1 MPLQVEWIQ
10 DSKFK
15 IVQGIVTLRN
25 GAADIRLAPVV
36 QPPTSRA
43 ARPTMDEVQTW
54 EIHESRLPFSK
65 DQLASAMIVV
75 QKQLSLPVGILQG
88 DWTEVATKRLKD
100 NLAKPKKGATKRSSS
115 VLGEQE
121 QQRVLAL
128 EDKKDEEEA
137 LKKKKRKAPAEEKD
151 VEKEL
156 AEDSAVEKESP
167 TNGSSESDSDPSS
180 SSSSSTTQSHLRAE
194 IGILSEAISCHQ
206 RIEEDNA
213 QLTQKIGVLTEE
225 NLRLHARLRAALS
238 WHGRLWRQL
247 AR

>member
-1 MPLQVEWIQ
+1 M
-10 DSKFK
+10 S
-15 IVQGIVTLRN
+15 
-25 GAADIRLAPVV
+25 
-36 QPPTSRA
+36 
-43 ARPTMDEVQTW
+43 
-54 EIHESRLPFSK
+54 PFSK
-65 DQLASAMIVV
+65 DQLASAMIVA

-180 SSSSSTTQSHLRAE
+180 SSSSSTTKSHLRAE

-238 WHGRLWRQL
+238 
-247 AR
+247 

>member
-1 MPLQVEWIQ
+1 MALPISGWLLW
-10 DSKFK
+10 SNPRPR
-15 IVQGIVTLRN
+15 GRH
-25 GAADIRLAPVV
+25 G
-36 QPPTSRA
+36 
-43 ARPTMDEVQTW
+43 PTMDEVQTW
-54 EIHESRLPFSK
+54 EIHESLQQGPAGVCHDRRPKTTIPPGGHSPRRLDWGGYKAFEG
-65 DQLASAMIVV
+65 
-75 QKQLSLPVGILQG
+75 QLSPSP
-88 DWTEVATKRLKD
+88 KRE
-100 NLAKPKKGATKRSSS
+100 PTKRSSS

-137 LKKKKRKAPAEEKD
+137 LKKKRRRSARRRRKRRTWRRSWLKTPQWRRNR
-151 VEKEL
+151 
-156 AEDSAVEKESP
+156 P
-167 TNGSSESDSDPSS
+167 PNGSSESDSDPSS
-180 SSSSSTTQSHLRAE
+180 SSSSSTTKSHLRAE

-247 AR
+247 VR